1 LFAEGGKGDMTMVG
15 RQRGVSLGGL
25 LVVLFLLVIVGIF
38 SLKLI
43 PAYIQYFKA
52 KAAIEAVA
60 SDRSRNSSVAE
71 IRKAFDARATID
83 DIEDVKAADL
93 EITKDGAD
101 VVIGFSYRREIPL
114 FANVGLFVDFVG
126 TSKPQ

>member
-1 LFAEGGKGDMTMVG
+1 MVA

-43 PAYIQYFKA
+43 PVYIQYFKA
-52 KAAIEAVA
+52 KAAIEAIA
-60 SDRSRNSSVAE
+60 NDRSSAASVTE
-71 IRKAFDARATID
+71 IRKAFDARAMID

-93 EITKDGAD
+93 EITKEGGQ
-101 VVIGFSYRREIPL
+101 VVIGFSYRKEVPL
-114 FANVGLFVDFVG
+114 FANLGLFVDFVG
-126 TSKPQ
+126 SSRAQ

>member
-1 LFAEGGKGDMTMVG
+1 MVG

-43 PAYIQYFKA
+43 PVYIQYFKA

-60 SDRSRNSSVAE
+60 SDRSRTSSVAE

-93 EITKDGAD
+93 EITKEGSD
-101 VVIGFSYRREIPL
+101 VVIGFSYRKEVPL